1 MSPLSLSRY
10 IGVVVILL
18 FSVTFSGCTAGKTTM
33 SSKIDGDTYEHEPV
47 TTTAQAFKLLEE
59 GNLRFTSDQA
69 IQDNISIAKRADLS
83 TNGQKPFAT
92 ILSCSDS
99 RVPPELIFDQALGDL
114 FVVRDA
120 GNIVDPV
127 IMGSIEYGAEHLG
140 TSVIIVLGHEKC
152 GAVKATVDGG
162 HPEGSI
168 GEIVKR
174 IQPAYELVMTSNKLI
189 KLEKSAYYTQ
199 TEDQNIRNAVQEVI
213 KSDIVKK
220 LIEEKK
226 VIVIGAKY
234 DLDTGKVE
242 YIK

>member
-1 MSPLSLSRY
+1 MSPLSLSRC
-10 IGVVVILL
+10 IAVVVILV
-18 FSVTFSGCTAGKTTM
+18 FSFTLSGCTAGKMTT
-33 SSKIDGDTYEHEPV
+33 SSKVADNTYEHDPV
-47 TTTAQAFKLLEE
+47 TTSAQAFKLLED

-69 IQDNISIAKRADLS
+69 MQDNVSIAKRADLS

-189 KLEKSAYYTQ
+189 KLEKDAYYTQ

-213 KSDIVKK
+213 KSDIIKK